1 MAALIRSLF
10 SAWAYIMRAAP
21 ILLAVLLAVTS
32 YFTALRAGI
41 RLWDDSPVGSQHTP
55 DYFVQ
60 DFAWLRVRQS
70 TSTHLEMSGKL
81 LTHLPADDTLTLT
94 PVNAVRQKAGTAP
107 LRINA
112 QTASFNNLTG
122 DLNLKDNVQVRRDP
136 TSKADSFELLA
147 PRMRV
152 ETDTEV
158 LHAYDEVTMRRGRQE
173 LKSARLTVNNLSGE
187 VFAQQQVFV
196 YLPPQNKQDNR

>member
-1 MAALIRSLF
+1 MAAVIRSLF

-21 ILLAVLLAVTS
+21 ILLAVLLAVAS

-55 DYFVQ
+55 DYFVK

-70 TSTHLEMSGKL
+70 TGTHLEMTGKL

-94 PVNAVRQKAGTAP
+94 PVHAVRQKAGSAP
-107 LRINA
+107 LRIDA
-112 QTASFNNLTG
+112 QTATFNNLTG
-122 DLNLKDNVQVRRDP
+122 DLSLKDNVQVKRDP
-136 TSKADSFELLA
+136 TAKADSFELQA
-147 PRMRV
+147 PRMLV

-158 LHAYDEVTMRRGRQE
+158 LHAYDTVIMRRGEQE
-173 LKSARLTVNNLSGE
+173 MKSGRLTFNNLSGE
-187 VFAQQQVFV
+187 VIAQQQVFV
-196 YLPPQNKQDNR
+196 SLPPQNRQDNR